1 MSTDLYAIIFS
12 GTVQKLSGGRSAPL
26 RRARLDDT
34 VGLHLGLFM
43 LSSPPQLLLP
53 GTANMRPTIVHDI
66 RWRQQQ

>member
-1 MSTDLYAIIFS
+1 MPPDLYAIIFS

-43 LSSPPQLLLP
+43 LSSPPQLLP
-53 GTANMRPTIVHDI
+53 GPANMGPTIVHDI